1 MTWLLRINYFLFV
14 YHFLVLSYIFLFR
27 IDCTAL
33 VLLVCF
39 VFSLLVF
46 SFLNLGVELYLFSGI
61 LCGGWYV
68 LCGLVMFCSVLVC
81 MVRGLVSRWFCTD
94 FLVFGVIQVWDSYF
108 I

>member
-1 MTWLLRINYFLFV
+1 M
-14 YHFLVLSYIFLFR
+14 YHFLVLLYLLLFR

-39 VFSLLVF
+39 VFSLLEF
-46 SFLNLGVELYLFSGI
+46 FLNSGVGLYLFSGI

-81 MVRGLVSRWFCTD
+81 MVRGLVSRWFCTE
-94 FLVFGVIQVWDSYF
+94 FSVFGVIRVWDFKF